1 MLVYHPAF
9 DLNHGMFRLIRL
21 LETSPNRALKW
32 DTYRILDFYYLFPDL
47 LASARLPRTMTSRKK
62 AYANFGS
69 KYSRVPSPR
78 MFIQQM
84 IGIHETVGRSLVG
97 KGFIDASSYDAR
109 TLIRTEAAIPPDM
122 SYAIETAT
130 ADSELVAMLAVEMAA
145 IPLTGL
151 NGLKDRTGLLEHRYD
166 SV

>member
-9 DLNHGMFRLIRL
+9 DLNHGMFRLLRL
-21 LETSPNRALKW
+21 LEVNPDHALKW

-47 LASARLPRTMTSRKK
+47 LASVKLPRSMMGKKK
-62 AYANFGS
+62 AFSNLGS

-84 IGIHETVGRSLVG
+84 SGIHETIGRSLVG
-97 KGFIDASSYDAR
+97 KGFIDPSAYDSR
-109 TLIRTEAAIPPDM
+109 TLVRTETSISPEVEGAIK
-122 SYAIETAT
+122 AAT
-130 ADSELVAMLAVEMAA
+130 ADSELIAMLSIEMAA
-145 IPLTGL
+145 IPLTGP